1 MAKKAYIGVAGK
13 ARLVKKGYIGIDGK
27 ARRIKKAYIGV
38 GGVARPCWPSEGE
51 VEYYGTLDSSP
62 LTVAR
67 GGLAATTVGNYAL
80 FGGGAT
86 ADTKSSKVVDA
97 YSNTLTRSTPE
108 QLTTAATALAATT
121 IGNYALFGGGLTAGP
136 TGTSRTA
143 TVNAYNSSLTKE
155 AAVTSLS
162 GSSKGLGQL
171 AATTIGVYALFGGG
185 YINGSTNSNSVDAY
199 NTSLTQSQPAE
210 ALQRARAGMR
220 ATSNGAY
227 AIFGS
232 GTNEKSTDAY
242 DPSLTHIIASDVP
255 SKQMQ
260 CGATSIGVYA
270 LFGGGGGN
278 TSPTTAVN
286 AFNRSLTL
294 TSAPALTVA
303 RNGLAATTVGD
314 FAIFGCGRPSGSSFS
329 AVVDAYDSS
338 LTRTNPPQ
346 MGNTF
351 NNAATSVGSYA
362 LFAGGYA
369 SPKNTVYVYM
379 A

>member
-1 MAKKAYIGVAGK
+1 MAKKAYIGVDGV
-13 ARLVKKGYIGIDGK
+13 ARKIKKGYIGIDDK
-27 ARRIKKAYIGV
+27 ARKIKKAYIGV
-38 GGVARPCWPSEGE
+38 GGVARPCWPSGE
-51 VEYYGTLDSSP
+51 VEYYGTLDNAP
-62 LTVAR
+62 LSVAR

-86 ADTKSSKVVDA
+86 LDSVSSKVVDA
-97 YSNTLTRSTPE
+97 YSNTLTRSTPTA
-108 QLTTAATALAATT
+108 LTTAAVYLAATT
-121 IGNYALFGGGLTAGP
+121 IGSYALFGGGITNGAN
-136 TGTSRTA
+136 GTSRTA
-143 TVNAYNSSLTKE
+143 TVNAYNASLTKE
-155 AAVTSLS
+155 ATVTSLS
-162 GSSKGLGQL
+162 GSSKGLGRL
-171 AATTIGVYALFGGG
+171 AATSIGNYALFGGG
-185 YINGSTNSNSVDAY
+185 YIDGSTNSANVDAY
-199 NTSLTQSQPAE
+199 NASLTQSQPQE
-210 ALQRARAGMR
+210 ALQRGRAQMG

-242 DPSLTHIIASDVP
+242 DASLTHIIASDVP
-255 SKQMQ
+255 SKQQ
-260 CGATSIGVYA
+260 DGGATSVGVYA

-278 TSPTTAVN
+278 TNPTTAVN

-294 TSAPALTVA
+294 TYAPELTVA

-338 LTRTNPPQ
+338 LTRTNPTQ

-351 NNAATSVGSYA
+351 RNAATSVGSYA

-369 SPKNTVYVYM
+369 SPKDTVYVYM